1 MLYCL
6 KLQKISKNLLTRMD
20 NSIKDNKYKTIGEVA
35 KILNLYNKRN
45 GSLSTHTLRFW
56 EKKFK
61 QIKPKIFYGNR
72 RYYDENSI
80 NILKRIK
87 YLLKDKGMTLNG
99 VKKVLNSDNSDVDEL
114 YNTSIKQKNIIKS
127 KIKNIK
133 KIIINIKEDN
143 G

>member
-1 MLYCL
+1 
-6 KLQKISKNLLTRMD
+6 MD

-45 GSLSTHTLRFW
+45 GSLSTYTLRFW

-61 QIKPKIFYGNR
+61 QIRPKIFYGNR

-80 NILKRIK
+80 IILKRIK

-99 VKKVLNSDNSDVDEL
+99 VKKVLNSENSDIDEI
-114 YNTSIKQKNIIKS
+114 YNKSINQKKLIKS
-127 KIKNIK
+127 KLIKIK
-133 KIIINIKEDN
+133 KIIKDIKN
-143 G
+143 

>member
-114 YNTSIKQKNIIKS
+114 YNTSIKQKKIIKS
-127 KIKNIK
+127 KVLKLK
-133 KIIINIKEDN
+133 KIISDFKY
-143 G
+143 